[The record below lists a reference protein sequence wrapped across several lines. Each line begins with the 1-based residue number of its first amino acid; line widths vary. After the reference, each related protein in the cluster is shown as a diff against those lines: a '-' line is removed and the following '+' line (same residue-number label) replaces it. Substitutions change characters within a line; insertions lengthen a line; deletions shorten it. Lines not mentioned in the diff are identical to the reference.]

1 MARRLVACL
10 PALLMPALVAAQLT
24 DPTRPPTQLSAPVT
38 EAGQPTEA
46 VSVGLQ
52 SIILRK
58 EGRPAAL
65 INGEIIELGG
75 RVGEMRLVK
84 VEEDAVVL
92 LGPEGRETLRLTPTA
107 EKKLKIEKTS
117 AKPIGMNA
125 VKGEKRK

>member
-1 MARRLVACL
+1 MARRLAACL
-10 PALLMPALVAAQLT
+10 LAQMMPVLAAAQLV
-24 DPTRPPTQLSAPVT
+24 DPTRPPQHISVPEA
-38 EAGQPTEA
+38 EAGQTPA
-46 VSVGLQ
+46 PSVGLQ
-52 SIILRK
+52 SVILRK

-65 INGEIIELGG
+65 INGQIVELGA